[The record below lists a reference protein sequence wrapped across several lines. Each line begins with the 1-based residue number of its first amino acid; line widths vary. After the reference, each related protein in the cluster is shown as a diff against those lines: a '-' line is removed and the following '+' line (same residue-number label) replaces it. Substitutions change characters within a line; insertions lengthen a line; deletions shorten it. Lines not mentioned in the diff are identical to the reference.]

1 MCYKSNLIVKL
12 KVIFKKLRIKE
23 EFVLKIGLEVLI
35 KVLSEF
41 YVMFMCLS
49 FFVLFLVFF
58 L

>member
-41 YVMFMCLS
+41 YVIFMCLS

>member
-12 KVIFKKLRIKE
+12 KVILKKLRIKE

>member
-23 EFVLKIGLEVLI
+23 EFVLKIGLKVLI

>member
-35 KVLSEF
+35 KVFCEF